1 MKRKIKTPIGV
12 FLFKINLFKP
22 LYNGDIMKDYSIW
35 LDEVKRKKYKKLN
48 KDEECDI
55 LIIGGGI
62 TGFSCAYFLKD
73 LKKKIILVD
82 ANKICTGTTA
92 KSTGKLTYLQEDYL
106 NKMTSIYDK
115 NVVLNYIESQKYA
128 IKLAKKIII
137 ENKIDCNFESVN
149 SYIFSNSHINKFK
162 IYDLYNNF
170 KNNFNIKLVK
180 KMPFKTKCLV
190 ALEGNDSYV
199 FNPVKFILGLAN
211 VVENNISIFENTRI
225 INLKNEK
232 DFFSCSTNKF
242 NIKAKKVIL
251 ACHYPF
257 FIFPYLFPL
266 KTSIEKSYI
275 VAGKTLSEKKISAIN
290 IDKNLLS
297 FRFYKNKDNYILNVV
312 ENSKLYKNV
321 NDLQKRNDAI
331 WYMKSNFTPDI
342 KYCWSNHDI
351 MTSDYLPLIGKI
363 EENLYLATGYNTWG
377 MTNGILAGKIIS
389 DFIINKKNIYSDIF
403 NPLRSFNNIPKMLL
417 NNCSNGFAFMDSKL
431 IKNKSFY
438 NKNVKIINEN
448 GIDYGIYID
457 EKNVEHKVYNL
468 CPHMKCNLYFN
479 YQTKTWDCPCHGSS
493 FDIDGNLIF
502 GPASFNIKIKNS
514 K

>member
-1 MKRKIKTPIGV
+1 
-12 FLFKINLFKP
+12 
-22 LYNGDIMKDYSIW
+22 MKDYSIW
-35 LDEVKRKKYKKLN
+35 LDGVKRKKYKTLN

-62 TGFSCAYFLKD
+62 TGFACAYFLKD
-73 LKKKIILVD
+73 LNKKIILVD
-82 ANKICTGTTA
+82 SNKICTGTTA
-92 KSTGKLTYLQEDYL
+92 KSTGKLTYLQENYL
-106 NKMTSIYDK
+106 NKIISIYDK
-115 NVVLNYIESQKYA
+115 NTTLKYIESQKEA

-162 IYDLYNNF
+162 IYNLYNDL
-170 KNNFNIKLVK
+170 KNNYNVKLVK
-180 KMPFKTKCLV
+180 KMPFKINCLV

-199 FNPVKFILGLAN
+199 FNPVKFVLGLAN
-211 VVENNISIFENTRI
+211 IVENNISIYENTRI
-225 INLKNEK
+225 VKLENES
-232 DFFSCSTNKF
+232 DFYICSTNRFK
-242 NIKAKKVIL
+242 IKAKKVIL

-257 FIFPYLFPL
+257 FVLTYLFPF
-266 KTSIEKSYI
+266 KTNIEKSFI
-275 VAGKTLSEKKISAIN
+275 VAGKTSSEKKISAIN

-312 ENSKLYKNV
+312 ENSKLFKNINDYK
-321 NDLQKRNDAI
+321 KRNDAI
-331 WYMKSNFTPDI
+331 WFMKSNFSPEI

-363 EENLYLATGYNTWG
+363 QDNLYLATGYNTWG

-389 DFIINKKNIYSDIF
+389 DFIIEKENIYSELFD
-403 NPLRSFNNIPKMLL
+403 LVRSFNNIPNLL
-417 NNCSNGFAFMDSKL
+417 MKNFINGIAFIGSKL

-438 NKNVKIINEN
+438 KKNVKIICEN
-448 GIDYGIYID
+448 GISYGIYID
-457 EKNVEHKVYNL
+457 EKNIEHKVYNL

-493 FDIDGNLIF
+493 FDIDGNLIY
-502 GPASFNIKIKNS
+502 GPATFNIKIK